1 MARSSEEME
10 ALWNNY
16 SQERSLETKNELV
29 VNYIGLVKSIAF
41 RMFPIYEGYSNY
53 DDLVS
58 CGVLGLIDAIEK
70 YDITSEVKFEYYA
83 SMRIKGAILDYLR
96 KQDWAPS
103 SLRRK
108 IKAVAQAY
116 SELENRFS
124 RTPTEEEVA
133 QFLSTDVDDIQKTV
147 NKSHIFN
154 IMYFEDLVS
163 NNVAQDSFLQDDEKT
178 IESRIEKQELKEMLG
193 RIIDA
198 LPRNE
203 KMVITLY
210 YYEELTMKEI
220 AQALEVSESRISQIH
235 SKVLL
240 KLRSKVQN
248 AMYQ

>member
-1 MARSSEEME
+1 MTRNSEELD
-10 ALWNNY
+10 ALWKEY
-16 SQERSLETKNELV
+16 AQSRSLETKNELV
-29 VNYIGLVKSIAF
+29 VNYIGLVKSIAY

-70 YDITSEVKFEYYA
+70 YDVTSEVKFEYYA

-108 IKAVAQAY
+108 IKAVSQAY

-124 RTPTEEEVA
+124 RTPTEQEVA
-133 QFLSTDVDDIQKTV
+133 DYLSTDVDDIQKTV

-163 NNVAQDSFLQDDEKT
+163 NNVAQDSFLQDDERT
-178 IESRIEKQELKEMLG
+178 MDSRIEKQEMKEIMG

-203 KMVITLY
+203 KLVITLY
-210 YYEELTMKEI
+210 YYEEMTMKEI
-220 AQALEVSESRISQIH
+220 AQALDVSESRISQIH

-240 KLRSKVQN
+240 KLRSKVQT
-248 AMYQ
+248 ALFQ

>member
-1 MARSSEEME
+1 MTRSSEEMD
-10 ALWNNY
+10 ALWNEY
-16 SQERSLETKNELV
+16 AQERSLETKNELV
-29 VNYIGLVKSIAF
+29 VNYIGLVKSIAY

-108 IKAVAQAY
+108 IKAVSQAY

-124 RTPTEEEVA
+124 RTPTEQEVA
-133 QFLSTDVDDIQKTV
+133 DFLSTDVDDIQKTV

-154 IMYFEDLVS
+154 IMYFEDLVA

-178 IESRIEKQELKEMLG
+178 MDSRIEKQEMKETMG

-203 KMVITLY
+203 KLVITLY
-210 YYEELTMKEI
+210 YYEEMTMKEI
-220 AQALEVSESRISQIH
+220 AQALDVSESRISQIH

-240 KLRSKVQN
+240 KLRSKVQS
-248 AMYQ
+248 ALFQ